1 MPRFEQRHTD
11 LAHGLFT
18 VPTRG
23 ADAYGVGVAG
33 GKGPLRRV
41 VVDRNGPEP
50 GRTAFL
56 PHLAAFVL
64 RKAAYCGVN
73 ATVLVCR

>member
-1 MPRFEQRHTD
+1 
-11 LAHGLFT
+11 
-18 VPTRG
+18 
-23 ADAYGVGVAG
+23 VGVAG

-56 PHLAAFVL
+56 PHLAAFIL
-64 RKAAYCGVN
+64 LKAAFCGVN
-73 ATVLVCR
+73 APVLVCR